1 MAHGDG
7 TDGEFEKASEVRQMT
22 RGDCKLPKNN
32 KIAQI
37 ITLGRSKQGVVFNL
51 QRMPLGMN
59 LLVLVSELI
68 VSSDELVGLLGLL
81 TR

>member
-32 KIAQI
+32 KTAQI

-59 LLVLVSELI
+59 LLVSELI

>member
-37 ITLGRSKQGVVFNL
+37 ITLGRSKQWVVFNL

-59 LLVLVSELI
+59 LLASELI